1 MPRMLLHSPTAPP
14 GDWQWEPDPHCAPV
28 GKGTDHIHVPAS
40 EQDTGWSP
48 MVLNHTQRSG
58 AICATSLLIPET
70 EGGWAGCPVA
80 PSIPIIRKIFLVPQL
95 EIPAS
100 CPKPWISVFWSF
112 LFFYNIK
119 KKKKN
124 LSLRQHF
131 PFNPICLLG
140 FETSPCYRVMYLF
153 PHNKITSER
162 SSNKVKTPLK
172 LSAL

>member
-28 GKGTDHIHVPAS
+28 GKGTDHMHVPAS

-58 AICATSLLIPET
+58 AIRAISLLIPET

-119 KKKKN
+119 KKKKKFKPATTLPIQPYLLTWFWN
-124 LSLRQHF
+124 FSMLS
-131 PFNPICLLG
+131 
-140 FETSPCYRVMYLF
+140 SDV
-153 PHNKITSER
+153 SV
-162 SSNKVKTPLK
+162 SSQQNNFRKKLK
-172 LSAL
+172 